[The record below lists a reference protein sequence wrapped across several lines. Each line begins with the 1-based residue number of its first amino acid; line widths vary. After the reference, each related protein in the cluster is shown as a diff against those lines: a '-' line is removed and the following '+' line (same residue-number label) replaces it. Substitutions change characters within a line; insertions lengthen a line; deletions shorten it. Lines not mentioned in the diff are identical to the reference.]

1 MFFLNNRK
9 WADTDN
15 LPISVGRIRYLIFA
29 VLAVVLSGQ
38 LSLSYP
44 SIPPNS
50 CQFTIRVFLN
60 LLQYPESTNLGV
72 RATPLSLLFSE
83 LTPFLLIRVY
93 NHFSLIYMEK
103 VFLNRIRL
111 IRRGTSGPKQ
121 NLLLFGQTPGCP

>member
-83 LTPFLLIRVY
+83 LTPFLLIRVD
-93 NHFSLIYMEK
+93 NH
-103 VFLNRIRL
+103 
-111 IRRGTSGPKQ
+111 
-121 NLLLFGQTPGCP
+121 